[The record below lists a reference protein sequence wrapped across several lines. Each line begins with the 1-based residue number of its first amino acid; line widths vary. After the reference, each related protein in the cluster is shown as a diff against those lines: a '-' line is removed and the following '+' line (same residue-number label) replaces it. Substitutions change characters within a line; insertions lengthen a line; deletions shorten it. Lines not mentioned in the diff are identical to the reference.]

1 MWCTANARVSR
12 EEFLP
17 ISRGLAGSSG
27 GEELARDWTG
37 WLSCSRASDRFTARG
52 SGNRPLEVRA
62 LEPTAAPREE
72 RRPSLSK
79 LRVLMTARRLM
90 DIIVTASHTSWA
102 WGGNVMGDV
111 AGGAGSTR
119 RDFVRA
125 GGMLAAGLSVT
136 PLLGACASRG
146 GSRIDFNVEEATIV
160 DFQVAMHA
168 GRLDSESL
176 VRIYLRRIQVIDRSG
191 PMLRSVQ
198 EINPDAIPIARA
210 LDGERRARGP
220 RGLLHGIPVL
230 LKDNIATADKMETT
244 AGALALLG
252 ARPREDSTIAQRLR
266 QAGAVILGKASMSEW
281 AYFKSTPGSS
291 GWSARSGQA
300 RNPYALNRTPCGS
313 SSGSAIA
320 VAANLVA
327 VALGT
332 ETDGSIICPSGVNGV
347 VGIKPT
353 VGLTSRAG
361 VIPISATQDT
371 VGSFGRTVAD
381 AAAVLGALVGVDPRD
396 AATQASA
403 GQSRPDY
410 TQFLDPNGL
419 RGARIGVPRDAY
431 FGYSPKADAVAN
443 QAIDVLRDRGAVVID
458 PVKIPNF
465 DRAALTAADI
475 IEFNKRSAG
484 DNLPFFGQEL
494 LVRAQAKGGLGEA
507 EYLEA
512 LEKCRR
518 LAGREGFDVVMGEHQ
533 LDALVAPTTTPAWPV
548 DLVNGDQFRGSS
560 AKSAALVGYPLVS
573 VPAGSTMGLP
583 VGITFMGRAWSEP
596 TLVKLAYAFEQATK
610 ARRPPQYLATS

>member
-1 MWCTANARVSR
+1 
-12 EEFLP
+12 
-17 ISRGLAGSSG
+17 
-27 GEELARDWTG
+27 
-37 WLSCSRASDRFTARG
+37 
-52 SGNRPLEVRA
+52 
-62 LEPTAAPREE
+62 
-72 RRPSLSK
+72 
-79 LRVLMTARRLM
+79 
-90 DIIVTASHTSWA
+90 
-102 WGGNVMGDV
+102 
-111 AGGAGSTR
+111 
-119 RDFVRA
+119 
-125 GGMLAAGLSVT
+125 
-136 PLLGACASRG
+136 
-146 GSRIDFNVEEATIV
+146 
-160 DFQVAMHA
+160 
-168 GRLDSESL
+168 
-176 VRIYLRRIQVIDRSG
+176 
-191 PMLRSVQ
+191 
-198 EINPDAIPIARA
+198 
-210 LDGERRARGP
+210 
-220 RGLLHGIPVL
+220 
-230 LKDNIATADKMETT
+230 
-244 AGALALLG
+244 
-252 ARPREDSTIAQRLR
+252 
-266 QAGAVILGKASMSEW
+266 
-281 AYFKSTPGSS
+281 
-291 GWSARSGQA
+291 
-300 RNPYALNRTPCGS
+300 
-313 SSGSAIA
+313 

-419 RGARIGVPRDAY
+419 RGARIGVPRDEY

-465 DRAALTAADI
+465 DRVALTAAEIIVLLYEFKAGVNAYLAGLAPGGPVRTLDDI

-484 DNLPFFGQEL
+484 ENLPFFGQEL

-518 LAGREGFDVVMGEHQ
+518 LAGREGFDVVMGEHR

-560 AKSAALVGYPLVS
+560 ATSAALVGYPLIS

-596 TLVKLAYAFEQATK
+596 TLVKLAHAFEQATK
-610 ARRPPQYLATS
+610 ARRPPQYLATSP

>member
-1 MWCTANARVSR
+1 MGGV
-12 EEFLP
+12 
-17 ISRGLAGSSG
+17 AGS
-27 GEELARDWTG
+27 
-37 WLSCSRASDRFTARG
+37 
-52 SGNRPLEVRA
+52 
-62 LEPTAAPREE
+62 
-72 RRPSLSK
+72 
-79 LRVLMTARRLM
+79 
-90 DIIVTASHTSWA
+90 
-102 WGGNVMGDV
+102 
-111 AGGAGSTR
+111 AGSTR
-119 RDFVRA
+119 RNFVRA

-136 PLLGACASRG
+136 PLLGACASLR

-176 VRIYLRRIQVIDRSG
+176 VRIYLRRIQDIDRSG

-281 AYFKSTPGSS
+281 AYFKSAPGSS

-320 VAANLVA
+320 VTANLVA

-332 ETDGSIICPSGVNGV
+332 ETDGSIVCPSGVNGV

-361 VIPISATQDT
+361 VIPISVTQDT
-371 VGSFGRTVAD
+371 VGPFGRTVAD

-403 GQSRPDY
+403 GKFFSDY
-410 TQFLDPNGL
+410 TQFVNPDGL
-419 RGARIGVPRDAY
+419 RGVRIGFTRQ
-431 FGYSPKADAVAN
+431 FEGLNLKTDAVFEQAVQAMAN
-443 QAIDVLRDRGAVVID
+443 AGATMVEVQLPHLDEVNSGAAEFTVLLFDFKVDLKNYLKDRVGVPLAHGDLAAAIAFNIAH
-458 PVKIPNF
+458 
-465 DRAALTAADI
+465 AA
-475 IEFNKRSAG
+475 EEM
-484 DNLPFFGQEL
+484 PFFGQEIFEL
-494 LVRAQAKGGLGEA
+494 AQAVDTSDPATIKAYNDAVARDRFIGGTDGIDK
-507 EYLEA
+507 A
-512 LEKCRR
+512 LKDNNVI
-518 LAGREGFDVVMGEHQ
+518 AV
-533 LDALVAPTTTPAWPV
+533 VAPTEPPAWST
-548 DLVNGDQFRGSS
+548 DLIYGDRFLFGTSS
-560 AKSAALVGYPLVS
+560 HAAIAGYPIIN
-573 VPAGSTMGLP
+573 VPMGLIFGLP
-583 VGITFMGRAWSEP
+583 VGMSFMAGAVTEP
-596 TLVKLAYAFEQATK
+596 
-610 ARRPPQYLATS
+610 PPIPVAPGLWHAPPRTPPPEFLPSLSPTTPPGGQGGVDDR